1 MRQNRTLV
9 LAVALAAA
17 LTTVGA
23 APALAGPPPRIDL
36 RSQDGSLT
44 LGGDGSATVA
54 GSLTGTP
61 FDGDYTAV
69 LTADDGSLPEPGE
82 KEPATA
88 SVTVVGAHGRTLVL
102 TGSGT
107 VEGRWTDQTYRATHV
122 FIGRYTAEST
132 VRRVD
137 GTDGWYS
144 IGLSDVGTGY
154 AEAFDS

>member
-54 GSLTGTP
+54 GSLTGSP

>member
-1 MRQNRTLV
+1 MRQTRTLV
-9 LAVALAAA
+9 LAAALAAA
-17 LTTVGA
+17 LTAAGS
-23 APALAGPPPRIDL
+23 APALAGPPSRVDL
-36 RSQDGSLT
+36 RSQDGTLA
-44 LGGDGSATVA
+44 LGGDGSATVT

-82 KEPATA
+82 QESATA
-88 SVTVVGAHGRTLVL
+88 SITVVGEHGRTLVL

-107 VEGRWTDQTYRATHV
+107 VEGRWTDATYRATHV
-122 FIGRYTAEST
+122 FTGRYTAEST
-132 VRRVD
+132 VRRAD

-144 IGLSDVGTGY
+144 VGLSDVGTGY